1 MSEEKSYRLAKV
13 AGELGVGVHTL
24 VEHLQ
29 KKGVKLEDTK
39 PTSKLDQAT
48 YEILLQDFQSDKKAK
63 DQSKHIEIQMK
74 RDREQAVEVLPSKT
88 KPAVEEADEDTCL
101 C

>member
-1 MSEEKSYRLAKV
+1 MPEEKSYRLAKI

-48 YEILLQDFQSDKKAK
+48 YEILLQDFQSDKVST
-63 DQSKHIEIQMK
+63 Q
-74 RDREQAVEVLPSKT
+74 
-88 KPAVEEADEDTCL
+88 KPD
-101 C
+101 